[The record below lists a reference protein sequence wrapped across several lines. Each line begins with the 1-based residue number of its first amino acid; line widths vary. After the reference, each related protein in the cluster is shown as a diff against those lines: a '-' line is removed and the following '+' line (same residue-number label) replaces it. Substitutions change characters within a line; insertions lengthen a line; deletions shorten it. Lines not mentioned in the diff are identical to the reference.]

1 MMPSLFNIYCKSWSS
16 SIESISRNYKGE
28 HGIEIHTKKISEGKT
43 KRLMQRKYCLSYRD
57 CHKVFTWKQDKQNKR
72 HLQRKT
78 SVYTYRSTPSLRLF
92 FPFWN
97 RNKYLHSSSK
107 INTKRTSIPS
117 KMYKKWLES
126 NLVSSPTK
134 PNPSSQRKNEG
145 TLQRNIAHSRE
156 KKSPTKEVKSL
167 GLL

>member
-1 MMPSLFNIYCKSWSS
+1 
-16 SIESISRNYKGE
+16 
-28 HGIEIHTKKISEGKT
+28 
-43 KRLMQRKYCLSYRD
+43 
-57 CHKVFTWKQDKQNKR
+57 
-72 HLQRKT
+72 
-78 SVYTYRSTPSLRLF
+78 
-92 FPFWN
+92 
-97 RNKYLHSSSK
+97 
-107 INTKRTSIPS
+107 
-117 KMYKKWLES
+117 MYKKWLES